1 MSTDPYAWCGLLGNP
16 FVAEPAQPWTEPGW
30 AERTPAEPPAPGQ
43 GLLIQFVG
51 VKGAGKSTTLN
62 RFRSRSP
69 GPHRY
74 VPPGPGRWRPLPVA
88 PLVYWDELDRSPAG
102 LRWAGWLRAARIRA
116 TVVAGTHVDLAAEA
130 GRAGLRVRTV
140 VLPPI
145 TVAEL
150 TAWAEAR
157 LAGARSTRAL
167 RPEIPGAGTQ
177 SAGNESA
184 GNESTRNESAGNESP
199 AGAGLTGDQVTESCS
214 DDGRPRAG
222 DFGVDWALPSAEAER
237 IVTEAGASW
246 RRAADLMHIWVADEV
261 ARRTSTLEV
270 GYAEEGPHGR

>member
-1 MSTDPYAWCGLLGNP
+1 MTTDPYEQCGLLGNP

-30 AERTPAEPPAPGQ
+30 ADRTPAEPPAPGQ
-43 GLLIQFVG
+43 GLLIQFIG

-102 LRWAGWLRAARIRA
+102 LRWAGWRRAARIRA

-130 GRAGLRVRTV
+130 TRAGLRVQTIE
-140 VLPPI
+140 LPLI
-145 TVAEL
+145 SVAEL
-150 TAWAEAR
+150 TTWAEAR
-157 LAGARSTRAL
+157 LAGARR
-167 RPEIPGAGTQ
+167 
-177 SAGNESA
+177 
-184 GNESTRNESAGNESP
+184 SP
-199 AGAGLTGDQVTESCS
+199 AGAGATWL
-214 DDGRPRAG
+214 
-222 DFGVDWALPSAEAER
+222 LPPADAARIAAE
-237 IVTEAGASW
+237 VGASW

-261 ARRTSTLEV
+261 ARRTRALEA
-270 GYAEEGPHGR
+270 GRGEEGPYRR